1 MPMTAPER
9 RLDKGDQKSHIQ
21 SEQRSCEEVSLIGIG
36 RHTDYAARV
45 ILHLASV
52 EPGAL
57 VPIATI
63 ADRRLLP
70 QPFVRRIV
78 RKLAAAG
85 LVETVRGNR
94 GGIRLAR
101 PAVEISLLDVV
112 RALEG
117 EVVLNRCVDVPEA
130 CPLSVSCP
138 VQREWTR
145 VTRNLEA
152 DLESIRFSDLVTNL
166 EAHVTHHGYPSADAP
181 GAALPTLKGRRR
193 S

>member
-1 MPMTAPER
+1 M
-9 RLDKGDQKSHIQ
+9 
-21 SEQRSCEEVSLIGIG
+21 IGIG

-45 ILHLASV
+45 ILHLASL

-78 RKLAAAG
+78 RRLAAAG
-85 LVETVRGNR
+85 LVETVRGNG

-101 PAVEISLLDVV
+101 PAAEISLLDVV

-130 CPLSVSCP
+130 CPLSESCP

-152 DLESIRFSDLVTNL
+152 DLEKIRFSELADKL
-166 EAHVTHHGYPSADAP
+166 EEHVSHHGYPPSDAP
-181 GAALPTLKGRRR
+181 AGSLPTRQRHRRG
-193 S
+193 